1 MNRSNE
7 TRLRKLETERA
18 GDAGVVLIAFGPDET
33 AEEATAR
40 YFGRRP
46 QDRARLRTIC
56 INTGVPRSGGD
67 TNGVARRQIGRDVR
81 FRPGF

>member
-7 TRLRKLETERA
+7 TRLRKLESETA
-18 GDAGVVLIAFGPDET
+18 GDAGLALIAFGPDET

-40 YFGRRP
+40 HFERRP

-56 INTGVPRSGGD
+56 IATGVRRSGSLAD
-67 TNGVARRQIGRDVR
+67 GVGH
-81 FRPGF
+81 